1 MKKNLQL
8 RRLIECA
15 IFIAIGTVL
24 SVLSF
29 ESIWAL
35 GGSITI
41 GSMVPL
47 IFIAHRHGTKWGLGA
62 ATVYGV
68 LQMILG
74 MKNVM
79 YGENF
84 WQVAAIILLDYVV
97 AYGVIGLAAMFNRII
112 KNRPVAIALGVI
124 VVVALRFGCHFL
136 SGWIIWDAL
145 WPNEF
150 GWASPYYSLIYN
162 AGYMVPELIIT
173 AVLSVALYFPLKKY
187 YHGEDLK
194 Q

>member
-1 MKKNLQL
+1 MNKNLKL
-8 RRLIECA
+8 RRIIECA

-68 LQMILG
+68 VQMLLG
-74 MKNVM
+74 MSNVM

-84 WQVAAIILLDYVV
+84 WQVAAIIALDYVV
-97 AYGVIGLAAMFNRII
+97 AYGVIGLAAMFDRVI
-112 KNRPVAIALGVI
+112 KNQPVAIALGVI

-145 WPNEF
+145 WPNEL

-173 AVLSVALYFPLKKY
+173 LVLSVGLYFPLKKY
-187 YHGEDLK
+187 YYGKDLER
-194 Q
+194 